1 MYQLYY
7 MAGSCSM
14 AVHVALIESGA
25 KFELLN
31 ISEHAD
37 AFKKANPAG
46 QVPTL
51 MVDGKVLVEG
61 AAILTYV
68 CEQEKLALLPASGW
82 DRAKAM
88 QWLAFANSTLHPRYS
103 ALFGQMRFLGEDA
116 PNTPLY
122 KMIVGKIQDAW
133 NMVEVEL
140 ADKEYMVG
148 NSATIGDVLL
158 TVIANWT
165 PRVAND
171 VVFGPKTKAYF
182 ARITSRPSYQQ
193 ALKAEQVEYKVAA

>member
-31 ISEHAD
+31 IAEHGE

-51 MVDGKVLVEG
+51 LVDGKVLVEG
-61 AAILTYV
+61 AAILTYI
-68 CEQEKLALLPASGW
+68 CEQEKSALLPTSGW

-88 QWLAFANSTLHPRYS
+88 QWLAFANSTLHPRYG
-103 ALFGQMRFLGEDA
+103 ALFGQMRFIGADA

-122 KMIVGKIQDAW
+122 KMIVGKIQEAW
-133 NMVEVEL
+133 DMIEAEL
-140 ADKEYMVG
+140 ADKDYMVD
-148 NSATIGDVLL
+148 NTITIGDVLL

-165 PRVAND
+165 PRVTND

-182 ARITSRPSYQQ
+182 ARVTSRPSYQQ